1 MSIRTEV
8 EGRLAEFGANSF
20 PTIPIAYENR
30 KFTRPDGKYL
40 EVTFLGKTSVNRD
53 VSADGVTTTGMF
65 QVACYAPIGKGMGD
79 VEALAESVSA
89 LFPVLPKSGGYSVE
103 APPSI
108 SQGLLVDV
116 FMCVV
121 VTVRY
126 RAEY

>member
-8 EGRLAEFGANSF
+8 EERLAAFGASTF
-20 PTIPIAYENR
+20 PTLPIAFENR

-40 EVTFLGKTSVNRD
+40 EVNFLGKTSVSRD
-53 VSADGVTTTGMF
+53 VSTEGTTTTGMF
-65 QVACYAPIGKGMGD
+65 QIACYAPIGKGMGD
-79 VEALAESVSA
+79 VEALADSVA
-89 LFPVLPKSGGYSVE
+89 KLFPVLPKVGEYSVE
-103 APPSI
+103 TPPSI
-108 SQGLLVDV
+108 SQGLIVDV